1 MGTMQLLQEA
11 LGTIEAEAEARER
24 ALEQREAD
32 IAYALEN
39 QTTLAV
45 TAAVSDALA
54 QQRQWFADLI
64 NEQLGYLERNSTA
77 ATLLRHLR
85 STVNTDNQ

>member
-1 MGTMQLLQEA
+1 MSTLQLLQEA

-45 TAAVSDALA
+45 QSAVSAALA

-64 NEQLGYLERNSTA
+64 NEQLAHLGRHSTT
-77 ATLLRHLR
+77 ATVLRHLR
-85 STVNTDNQ
+85 STVNHD

>member
-1 MGTMQLLQEA
+1 MSTLQLLQEA

-24 ALEQREAD
+24 ALAQREAD
-32 IAYALEN
+32 IAAALES

-45 TAAVSDALA
+45 QAAVSDALA

-64 NEQLGYLERNSTA
+64 NEQLSQMGRHSATA
-77 ATLLRHLR
+77 TVLRHLR
-85 STVNTDNQ
+85 STINRDDQ

>member
-45 TAAVSDALA
+45 RAAVSDALA

-64 NEQLGYLERNSTA
+64 NEQLGYLERHSTA

>member
-64 NEQLGYLERNSTA
+64 NEQLGYLEHHSTA

-85 STVNTDNQ
+85 GVVAND